1 MNVYITVEVAVRE
14 LESRLL
20 LALVAAERGHQ
31 VLLGDVDPRANSAA
45 LSPGLFHDKSLTR
58 GWEMQRQAD
67 LAAAGFLISSQ
78 DEEHGL
84 LQPDFSLFM
93 ERRFEPVAMDVAD
106 RILTWGPHDHAQL
119 AQGRPSHVDRMR
131 MTGSPRVDLWR
142 PELVGHHQRRPLPVT
157 GPFVLFAN
165 NVTHLLGVNR
175 FSTMVAD
182 KRGKYFDGTADPLER
197 HWYAEL
203 TSQAERLPHVVASI
217 RQVAEASPD
226 LTVVVRPHPVE
237 SSAAWHDLLGAL
249 PNVVITREGSASSWV
264 RRAVAVVHT
273 GDTTGFE
280 TAVSGVPLISLEPIE
295 GVAVDLEHVTGR
307 LGIRAVDAGEV
318 VTAVQAL
325 RAGADPVTLTQ
336 SGSGAMLEGRLAALD
351 GPLASDRIV
360 DAWEELVVPAAPAM
374 RPDRLAPSMLRRVEL
389 RARDVVRPAVH
400 AAREVR
406 RRMREGADSE
416 RFVVGHKF
424 PELDH
429 ADLALTAQSLGRTL
443 GRFAD
448 VDVRPV
454 GPRLVHLSR
463 RGR

>member
-1 MNVYITVEVAVRE
+1 
-14 LESRLL
+14 
-20 LALVAAERGHQ
+20 
-31 VLLGDVDPRANSAA
+31 
-45 LSPGLFHDKSLTR
+45 
-58 GWEMQRQAD
+58 MQRQAD
-67 LAAAGFLISSQ
+67 LSAAGFLISSQ

-84 LQPDFSLFM
+84 LQPDFGLFM
-93 ERRFEPVAMDVAD
+93 ERRFEPEAMEVAD
-106 RILTWGPHDHAQL
+106 RILLWGPHDHAVL
-119 AQGRPSHVDRMR
+119 TAGRAAFVDRLR

-142 PELVGHHQRRPLPVT
+142 PELAGHHQRRALPVT

-175 FSTMVAD
+175 FPTMVAD

-197 HWYAEL
+197 QWYAEL
-203 TSQAERLPHVVASI
+203 TSQAERLPHIVASI
-217 RQVAEASPD
+217 RRVAEAFPD

-237 SSAAWHDLLGAL
+237 SPAAWHDLLGQM
-249 PNVVITREGSASSWV
+249 PNVVISREGSVSGWV

-280 TAVSGVPLISLEPIE
+280 TAVSGVPLISLEPVE

-307 LGIRAVDAGEV
+307 LGIRAIDAGEV
-318 VTAVQAL
+318 VAAVEAL
-325 RAGADPVTLTQ
+325 RAGADPSTLSQ
-336 SGSGAMLEGRLAALD
+336 PGADAMLAGRLAALD
-351 GPLASDRIV
+351 GPLACDRIV
-360 DAWEELVVPAAPAM
+360 DAWEELDAPTAPAM
-374 RPDRLAPSMLRRVEL
+374 RPDRLAPSLPRRVEL

-400 AAREVR
+400 AVREVR

-416 RFVVGHKF
+416 RFVLSHKF
-424 PELDH
+424 PALDH
-429 ADLALTAQSLGRTL
+429 ADLIRTAQSLGQTL

-448 VDVRPV
+448 VEVRPV